1 MPIKKI
7 EKSKAQKA
15 FELMQD
21 PEAKRKD
28 TEKKK
33 KKKKEKEAK
42 EKNKQSLNRFNLR
55 DQKKPSKMG
64 NPAVVKTYEDAREN
78 AMINRN
84 IPKLKKG
91 ASIPGSYIPD
101 DHPDIEKRHKARVK
115 GKKFNDKINK
125 LISPFLTKKFKK
137 QLEKEDKP
145 IKKSTTKYIEDA
157 YIRLKSKKRTAS
169 EGSFSKGGVARGT
182 GAAIRGKGFK
192 GIF

>member
-1 MPIKKI
+1 MPLKKI

-28 TEKKK
+28 TEKKRK
-33 KKKKEKEAK
+33 IKKEKDSK
-42 EKNKQSLNRFNLR
+42 EKEKKSLNRLKLR

-84 IPKLKKG
+84 VP
-91 ASIPGSYIPD
+91 
-101 DHPDIEKRHKARVK
+101 RM
-115 GKKFNDKINK
+115 ND
-125 LISPFLTKKFKK
+125 
-137 QLEKEDKP
+137 
-145 IKKSTTKYIEDA
+145 
-157 YIRLKSKKRTAS
+157 
-169 EGSFSKGGVARGT
+169 GGMARGT